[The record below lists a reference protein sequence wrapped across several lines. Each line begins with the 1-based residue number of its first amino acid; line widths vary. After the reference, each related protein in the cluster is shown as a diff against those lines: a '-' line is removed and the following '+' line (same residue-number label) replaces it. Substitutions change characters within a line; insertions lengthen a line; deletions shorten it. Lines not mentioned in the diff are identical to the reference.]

1 VSPPARKPH
10 VLIVDDETRIVD
22 VFGKLFDN
30 GWDVETQSDPIAA
43 LAHLVGVVEY
53 DAIVLDVVMADL
65 NGINLFLKL
74 KRMAPNR
81 CKRIVF
87 ITGNA
92 DPCIEFFE
100 AHGCLWIEKPFIDG
114 RLKQLHALVDMMATS
129 DLPRGP

>member
-1 VSPPARKPH
+1 MSPPTRKPH
-10 VLIVDDETRIVD
+10 VLIIDDETRIVD

-30 GWDVETQSDPIAA
+30 GWDVDTLSDPFEA
-43 LAHLVGVVEY
+43 LHRLTSTVEY
-53 DAIVLDVVMADL
+53 DAIVLNVIIANL
-65 NGINLFLKL
+65 NGINLFLML
-74 KRMAPNR
+74 EQRARNR